1 MNAKNILIGW
11 ASRDV
16 TPEGPVT
23 LRGQFQM
30 RISTGAKDPVTLT
43 ALSISNAE
51 DSFIWISVDTV
62 AVPSA
67 VLAECREKLKQALPD
82 FNPEKLIMNATH
94 THTAPSLQGEWHPE
108 PPPGVMTIDEYK
120 NFFIEKAVDAAVESW
135 KTRKTGSV
143 SWGYGYAVVGHN
155 RRAVYFH
162 DRPAGAPG
170 FATVKNA
177 QMYGKMD
184 DPDFDCMEGYVD
196 HSVNILFTYNEK
208 KELTGSVIN
217 IPCPSQETESLSE
230 ISADF
235 WNETR
240 EALRKKY
247 GKKLFILPQCSAAGD
262 ISPHL
267 RYNQKAEQRMLEL
280 KGIDSRHEIA
290 ERISE
295 AFDKIYKLSSK
306 DIRNELVLKHNISTV
321 RIQKRLI
328 TGEECAAAKA
338 GLAELE
344 KIAPSDKEDSMERL
358 WADSV
363 LFARKY
369 RCRTVMERYEKQS
382 KEPLVPVEIHAIRIG
397 DIVMANNPFELFL
410 DYGIRI
416 IARSPA
422 VQTFLV
428 QLSPGAPV
436 SDTAA
441 GMGYLP
447 SAKAFEGEHYSA
459 CLYCNVV
466 GPEGGQELVEATLKT
481 INELFDKEK

>member
-1 MNAKNILIGW
+1 MNTKNALIGW

-30 RISTGAKDPVTLT
+30 RISKGTKDPVTLT
-43 ALSISNAE
+43 ALSISNSD

-67 VLAECREKLKQALPD
+67 VLAECRKELKKALPD
-82 FNPEKLIMNATH
+82 FNPEKLVMNATH
-94 THTAPSLQGEWHPE
+94 THTAPSLQGEWHPD

-120 NFFIEKAVDAAVESW
+120 KFFIGKAVSAAVESW
-135 KTRKTGSV
+135 KNKKTGAI
-143 SWGYGYAVVGHN
+143 SWGYGYAVIGHN

-162 DRPAGAPG
+162 DRPAAGGPG

-196 HSVNILFTYNEK
+196 HSVNILFTYNAEK
-208 KELTGSVIN
+208 NLTGAVIN
-217 IPCPSQETESLSE
+217 IPCPSQETEGISE

-235 WNETR
+235 WHETR
-240 EALRKKY
+240 ELLREKY
-247 GKKLFILPQCSAAGD
+247 GEKLFILPQCSAAGD

-267 RYNQKAEQRMLEL
+267 RYNQKAEQRMLAL
-280 KGIDSRHEIA
+280 KGIDSRREIA
-290 ERISE
+290 ERITE
-295 AFDKIYKLSSK
+295 AFSSIYNLSSK
-306 DIRNELVLKHNISTV
+306 DIRDNVTLNHCISTV
-321 RIQKRLI
+321 KIQKRLI
-328 TGEECAAAKA
+328 TDDEYASAKT

-344 KIAPSDKEDSMERL
+344 KIAPSDKGDSIERL
-358 WADSV
+358 IADSV
-363 LFARKY
+363 VFARKY
-369 RCRTVMERYEKQS
+369 RCRMVTERYEKQS
-382 KEPLVPVEIHAIRIG
+382 NEPSVPVEIHAIRIG
-397 DIVMANNPFELFL
+397 DIVLANNPFELFL

-416 IARSPA
+416 ISRSPA
-422 VQTFLV
+422 IQTFLV

-436 SDTAA
+436 GDTAA

-447 SAKAFEGEHYSA
+447 SAKALKGEHYSA
-459 CLYCNVV
+459 CIYCNVV
-466 GPEGGQELVEATLKT
+466 GPEGGQQLVEETLKI
-481 INELFDKEK
+481 INELFK